1 MRSNVRRL
9 FSLLLAVALV
19 LGLGLTSV
27 AAIESSLLTL
37 QVTSQHV
44 IRGDEVCV
52 AVNTEADGVVADG
65 KLTFAYDSKSLKF
78 VGAEAGEAWPAGTEL
93 SLKVNSGK
101 KDAVVAAFAG
111 AKAAKAGTVLT
122 LKFEALQECRTQVVL
137 QGGYISGAKDA
148 KLQSTATLL
157 VECPASRFTDV
168 DRNEYYHEGIDF
180 VVSRGYMI
188 GMGGAKFQPDTEM
201 SRAMLVTVLYRLD
214 GQKEPTGANPFTDVE
229 PDSWYTE
236 AVIWA
241 VENEIVLG
249 MGDGTFAPEAE
260 ITREQMAAI
269 LYRYAAYRGDDM
281 TTDAD
286 LAAFPDEGRVS
297 AYAREALAWA
307 VDRGLINGVA
317 QGGESWL
324 EPQAGATRAQVAT
337 ILMRFLK
344 QK

>member
-1 MRSNVRRL
+1 M
-9 FSLLLAVALV
+9 
-19 LGLGLTSV
+19 T
-27 AAIESSLLTL
+27 
-37 QVTSQHV
+37 
-44 IRGDEVCV
+44 
-52 AVNTEADGVVADG
+52 
-65 KLTFAYDSKSLKF
+65 
-78 VGAEAGEAWPAGTEL
+78 
-93 SLKVNSGK
+93 
-101 KDAVVAAFAG
+101 
-111 AKAAKAGTVLT
+111 
-122 LKFEALQECRTQVVL
+122 
-137 QGGYISGAKDA
+137 
-148 KLQSTATLL
+148 
-157 VECPASRFTDV
+157 
-168 DRNEYYHEGIDF
+168 
-180 VVSRGYMI
+180 
-188 GMGGAKFQPDTEM
+188 
-201 SRAMLVTVLYRLD
+201 RAMLVTVLYRLD

-286 LAAFPDEGRVS
+286 LAAFPDEKTVS
-297 AYAREALAWA
+297 SYACEPLAWA

-337 ILMRFLK
+337 ILMRFMELYAK
-344 QK
+344 